1 MADSRQILK
10 GALVHLALFVVNFC
24 VLVGVVDSFQ
34 IFQEDLP
41 LLNTLILGYMLTH
54 TFLLLSVQLGVQILE
69 LIRIRL
75 PTFLPSYYFQ
85 FADDETIPMPLLDP
99 TKSRLAFIVL
109 LLVISGGPVFYPIF
123 AVYGLLLVY
132 AHVVII
138 ALDPS
143 TILGYFEIFLNWMPP
158 ILLIIVLVV
167 ILSIVII
174 EFKHV

>member
-1 MADSRQILK
+1 MPERAQIIR
-10 GALVHLALFVVNFC
+10 GALGHMALFVINFC

-41 LLNTLILGYMLTH
+41 ILNALILGYMLVH
-54 TFLLLSVQLGVQILE
+54 TLALLSVQLGVQILE
-69 LIRIRL
+69 LLRVRK

-85 FADDETIPMPLLDP
+85 FDDDEIIPFSLLDP
-99 TKSRLAFIVL
+99 TKSRLALLVL

-123 AVYGLLLVY
+123 AVYGFLLIY
-132 AHVVII
+132 AHLVVI

-143 TILGYFEIFLNWMPP
+143 TIVGYFELFLNWMPP
-158 ILLIIVLVV
+158 ILLLIVLMV

-174 EFKHV
+174 EFKHI